1 MQLINDMERMQQEAV
16 RRAREMQQ
24 RARIPTPPKA
34 EAPPPEEHTEK
45 QSHPRQ
51 EAPLQETQSFSEVLF
66 KDKEKTLILCLILLL
81 TDEKSDSSLIFA
93 LLYLLI

>member
-34 EAPPPEEHTEK
+34 EAPLPEEHTEK
-45 QSHPRQ
+45 QSRPRQ
-51 EAPLQETQSFSEVLF
+51 EAPQETQSFSEVLF
-66 KDKEKTLILCLILLL
+66 KDREKTLILCLILLL

>member
-24 RARIPTPPKA
+24 RARIPTAPRT
-34 EAPPPEEHTEK
+34 EAPKPEEHTEK
-45 QSHPRQ
+45 QSHTDPK
-51 EAPLQETQSFSEVLF
+51 PPVPETQSLTEVLF
-66 KDKEKTLILCLILLL
+66 KDREKTLILCLILLL
-81 TDEKSDSSLIFA
+81 TDEKSDSSLVFA